1 MACMAFLKDDYR
13 LFHLFLHRPQI
24 EFCYAVLDLKIEHMS
39 ITVTYS
45 FLLKLSLRCTEGWDC
60 NLGFQGWN
68 FFAVMVWGASWD
80 PTGRY
85 SIMEPSVSTFIGL
98 LQLSEVGLAVK
109 KGQKQ
114 GEKSIE
120 LFWPENA

>member
-1 MACMAFLKDDYR
+1 
-13 LFHLFLHRPQI
+13 
-24 EFCYAVLDLKIEHMS
+24 
-39 ITVTYS
+39 
-45 FLLKLSLRCTEGWDC
+45 
-60 NLGFQGWN
+60 
-68 FFAVMVWGASWD
+68 
-80 PTGRY
+80 
-85 SIMEPSVSTFIGL
+85 MEPSVSTFIGL

>member
-1 MACMAFLKDDYR
+1 MILNFGA
-13 LFHLFLHRPQI
+13 
-24 EFCYAVLDLKIEHMS
+24 E
-39 ITVTYS
+39 
-45 FLLKLSLRCTEGWDC
+45 
-60 NLGFQGWN
+60 N
-68 FFAVMVWGASWD
+68 FFWPKMVTGASWD

-85 SIMEPSVSTFIGL
+85 STMEPSVSTFIGL

>member
-1 MACMAFLKDDYR
+1 
-13 LFHLFLHRPQI
+13 
-24 EFCYAVLDLKIEHMS
+24 
-39 ITVTYS
+39 
-45 FLLKLSLRCTEGWDC
+45 
-60 NLGFQGWN
+60 
-68 FFAVMVWGASWD
+68 MVWETSWD

-85 SIMEPSVSTFIGL
+85 STMEPSVSTFIGL